1 MEEMTAVAYVPPGEN
16 TRIGNPWESS
26 VKTQIDARTRLSMP
40 LGLLVYAVSGVPGE
54 CRQMCGMWSALGHCP
69 FHMK

>member
-16 TRIGNPWESS
+16 SRIDNPLESS
-26 VKTQIDARTRLSMP
+26 VKTQIDAKSRLSMP
-40 LGLLVYAVSGVPGE
+40 LGLLVHAVSGGIGG

-69 FHMK
+69 FHIN